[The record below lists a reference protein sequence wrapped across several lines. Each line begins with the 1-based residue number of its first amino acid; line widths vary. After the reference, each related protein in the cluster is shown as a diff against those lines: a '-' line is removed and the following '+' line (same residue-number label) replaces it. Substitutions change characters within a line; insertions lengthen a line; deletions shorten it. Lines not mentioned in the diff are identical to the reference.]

1 MKRPGKKTAEEL
13 AIEDVGADDNLW
25 FAVSELAQKY
35 TETLHIRAE
44 GESVIEEA
52 VNDIASRFVDGIIS
66 AVGKLAIEAYKTR
79 AKNGGVDSRHGDSAG
94 SEVGR

>member
-1 MKRPGKKTAEEL
+1 MKRPGKKTVEEL
-13 AIEDVGADDNLW
+13 ALEDVGADDNLW

-79 AKNGGVDSRHGDSAG
+79 AKNGGVDSRHGDSGG